1 MRGFCPLIFLS
12 GTHMDQRDK
21 LKSSFGRFM
30 RAMADLLILNF
41 LTLFCSLPVITI
53 GPALCGLYTVTLKI
67 ARDEPV
73 ETIRMFFAA
82 FKKNFFQGLILGS
95 IAVFGAIIIYVDGVY
110 AFSIEGTAKIVFCIV
125 TGLIGSVWLTYV
137 CYVFALQA
145 RYENSVKGQI
155 RNAFLLAFVSPLKTV
170 LMWIILAIPVLLIL
184 YLPQSFIA
192 YASSLFIMF
201 GISLPVFCNSVILR
215 GIFDRFDPKE
225 LSNNEE
231 EYKVD

>member
-1 MRGFCPLIFLS
+1 
-12 GTHMDQRDK
+12 MDQRDK
-21 LKSSFGRFM
+21 LKSTFGRFM
-30 RAMADLLILNF
+30 RGMADLLILNF

-53 GPALCGLYTVTLKI
+53 GPALCGLYTVTLKV

-82 FKKNFFQGLILGS
+82 FKKNLFQGMILGT
-95 IAVFGAIIIYVDGVY
+95 IAVFGVFIIYVDGVY

-125 TGLIGSVWLTYV
+125 TGLIAAVWLTYV

-145 RYENSVKGQI
+145 RYENPVKEQI
-155 RNAFLLAFVSPLKTV
+155 KNAFLLAFVSPLKTI
-170 LMWIILAIPVLLIL
+170 LMWIILAAPVLLVL
-184 YLPQSFIA
+184 YLPQNFVA

-201 GISLPVFCNSVILR
+201 GISLPAFFNSMILR

-225 LSNNEE
+225 EPIEE
-231 EYKVD
+231 VNDSE

>member
-1 MRGFCPLIFLS
+1 
-12 GTHMDQRDK
+12 MDQHDK

-30 RAMADLLILNF
+30 RAMADLLLLNF
-41 LTLFCSLPVITI
+41 LTLFCSLPIITI

-82 FKKNFFQGLILGS
+82 LKKNFFQGLILGS
-95 IAVFGAIIIYVDGVY
+95 IAVFAAIVIVVDGMY
-110 AFSIEGTAKIVFCIV
+110 AFSLEGAAKIFFCIV
-125 TGLIGSVWLTYV
+125 TGLIAAVWLTYV

-145 RYENSVKGQI
+145 RYEKPVIDQVK
-155 RNAFLLAFVSPLKTV
+155 NAFLLAFVSPLKTI

-192 YASSLFIMF
+192 YSSSLFIMF
-201 GISLPVFCNSVILR
+201 GISLPAFCNSAILR
-215 GIFDRFDPKE
+215 GVFDRFDPKE
-225 LSNNEE
+225 SEE
-231 EYKVD
+231 EIDEE

>member
-1 MRGFCPLIFLS
+1 
-12 GTHMDQRDK
+12 MDQRDK

-53 GPALCGLYTVTLKI
+53 GPALCGLYTVSLKV

-82 FKKNFFQGLILGS
+82 FKKNFFQGMILGS
-95 IAVFGAIIIYVDGVY
+95 IAVFAAIVIIVDGMY
-110 AFSIEGTAKIVFCIV
+110 AFSLEGTAKIVFCIV
-125 TGLIGSVWLTYV
+125 TGLIAAIWLTYV

-145 RYENSVKGQI
+145 RYEKPVKDQI
-155 RNAFLLAFVSPLKTV
+155 KNAFLLAFVSPVKTI

-192 YASSLFIMF
+192 YSSSLFIMF
-201 GISLPVFCNSVILR
+201 GISLPAFCNSAILR

-225 LSNNEE
+225 EPFEE
-231 EYKVD
+231 E

>member
-1 MRGFCPLIFLS
+1 
-12 GTHMDQRDK
+12 MDQRDK
-21 LKSSFGRFM
+21 LKTSFGRFM
-30 RAMADLLILNF
+30 RGMADLLLLNF
-41 LTLFCSLPVITI
+41 LTLFCSLPIITI

-67 ARDEPV
+67 VRDEPV

-82 FKKNFFQGLILGS
+82 FRKNFFQGMILGS
-95 IAVFGAIIIYVDGVY
+95 IAVLAAIIIFVDGMY
-110 AFSIEGTAKIVFCIV
+110 AFSLEGTAKIVFCVI
-125 TGLIGSVWLTYV
+125 TGLLGAIWLTYV

-145 RYENSVKGQI
+145 RYEKPVKDQI
-155 RNAFLLAFVSPLKTV
+155 KNAFLLAFVSPMKTI

-201 GISLPVFCNSVILR
+201 GISLPAFCNSAILR

-225 LSNNEE
+225 ET
-231 EYKVD
+231 D

>member
-1 MRGFCPLIFLS
+1 
-12 GTHMDQRDK
+12 MDQRDK

-53 GPALCGLYTVTLKI
+53 GPALCGLYTVSLKV

-82 FKKNFFQGLILGS
+82 FKKNFFQGMILGS
-95 IAVFGAIIIYVDGVY
+95 IAVFAAIVIIVDGMY
-110 AFSIEGTAKIVFCIV
+110 AFSLEGTAKIVFCIV
-125 TGLIGSVWLTYV
+125 TGLIAAIWLTYV

-145 RYENSVKGQI
+145 RYEKPVKDQI
-155 RNAFLLAFVSPLKTV
+155 KNAFLLAFVSPVKTI
-170 LMWIILAIPVLLIL
+170 LMWIILAIPALLIL

-201 GISLPVFCNSVILR
+201 GISLPAFCNSTILR

-225 LSNNEE
+225 EPFEE
-231 EYKVD
+231 E

>member
-1 MRGFCPLIFLS
+1 MRGISSSHLFLWR
-12 GTHMDQRDK
+12 TDMD
-21 LKSSFGRFM
+21 

-53 GPALCGLYTVTLKI
+53 GPALCGLYTVTLKV

-82 FKKNFFQGLILGS
+82 FKKNFFQGMILGS
-95 IAVFGAIIIYVDGVY
+95 IAVFAAIVIIVDGMY
-110 AFSIEGTAKIVFCIV
+110 AFSLEGTAKIVFCIV
-125 TGLIGSVWLTYV
+125 TGLIGAIWLTYV

-145 RYENSVKGQI
+145 RYEKPVKDQI
-155 RNAFLLAFVSPLKTV
+155 KNAFLLAFVSPLKTI
-170 LMWIILAIPVLLIL
+170 LMWIILAIPALLIL

-201 GISLPVFCNSVILR
+201 GISLPAFCNSMILR

-225 LSNNEE
+225 EPFEE
-231 EYKVD
+231 E

>member
-1 MRGFCPLIFLS
+1 
-12 GTHMDQRDK
+12 MDQRDK

-82 FKKNFFQGLILGS
+82 FKKNFFQGMILGS
-95 IAVFGAIIIYVDGVY
+95 IAVFAAIVIIVDGIY
-110 AFSIEGTAKIVFCIV
+110 AFSLEGTAKIVFCIV
-125 TGLIGSVWLTYV
+125 TGLLAAIWLTYV

-145 RYENSVKGQI
+145 RYEKPVKDQI
-155 RNAFLLAFVSPLKTV
+155 KNAFLLAFISPVKTI
-170 LMWIILAIPVLLIL
+170 LMWIILAIPALLIL

-201 GISLPVFCNSVILR
+201 GISLPAFCNSAILR

-225 LSNNEE
+225 EPIEE
-231 EYKVD
+231 E

>member
-1 MRGFCPLIFLS
+1 
-12 GTHMDQRDK
+12 MDQRDK
-21 LKSSFGRFM
+21 LKTSFGRFM
-30 RAMADLLILNF
+30 RGMADLLLLNF
-41 LTLFCSLPVITI
+41 LTLFCSLPIITI

-67 ARDEPV
+67 VRDEPV

-82 FKKNFFQGLILGS
+82 FRKNFFQGMILGS
-95 IAVFGAIIIYVDGVY
+95 IAVFASIIIFVDGMY
-110 AFSIEGTAKIVFCIV
+110 AFSLDGTAKIVFCVI
-125 TGLIGSVWLTYV
+125 TGLLGAIWLTYV

-145 RYENSVKGQI
+145 RYEKPVKDQI
-155 RNAFLLAFVSPLKTV
+155 KNAFLLAFVSPMKTI

-201 GISLPVFCNSVILR
+201 GISLPAFCNSAILR

-225 LSNNEE
+225 ET
-231 EYKVD
+231 D

>member
-1 MRGFCPLIFLS
+1 
-12 GTHMDQRDK
+12 MDQRDK

-53 GPALCGLYTVTLKI
+53 GPALCGLYTVSLKV

-82 FKKNFFQGLILGS
+82 FKKNFFQGMILGS
-95 IAVFGAIIIYVDGVY
+95 IAVFAAIVIIVDGIY
-110 AFSIEGTAKIVFCIV
+110 AFSLEGTAKIVFCIV
-125 TGLIGSVWLTYV
+125 TGLLAAIWLTYV

-145 RYENSVKGQI
+145 RYEKPVKDQI
-155 RNAFLLAFVSPLKTV
+155 KNAFLLAFISPVKTI
-170 LMWIILAIPVLLIL
+170 LMWIILAIPALLIL

-201 GISLPVFCNSVILR
+201 GISLPAFCNSAILR

-225 LSNNEE
+225 EPIEE
-231 EYKVD
+231 E

>member
-1 MRGFCPLIFLS
+1 
-12 GTHMDQRDK
+12 MDQRDK

-53 GPALCGLYTVTLKI
+53 GPALCGLYTVSLKV

-82 FKKNFFQGLILGS
+82 FKKNFFQGMILGS
-95 IAVFGAIIIYVDGVY
+95 ITVFAAIVIIVDGMY
-110 AFSIEGTAKIVFCIV
+110 AFSLEGTAKIVFCIV
-125 TGLIGSVWLTYV
+125 TGLIAAIWLTYV

-145 RYENSVKGQI
+145 RYEKPVKDQI
-155 RNAFLLAFVSPLKTV
+155 KNAFLLAFVSPVKTI

-192 YASSLFIMF
+192 YSSSLFIMF
-201 GISLPVFCNSVILR
+201 GISLPAFCNSAILR

-225 LSNNEE
+225 EPFEE
-231 EYKVD
+231 E

>member
-1 MRGFCPLIFLS
+1 
-12 GTHMDQRDK
+12 MDQRDK
-21 LKSSFGRFM
+21 LKTSFGRFM
-30 RAMADLLILNF
+30 RGMADLLLLNF
-41 LTLFCSLPVITI
+41 LTLFCSLPIITI

-67 ARDEPV
+67 VRDEPV

-82 FKKNFFQGLILGS
+82 FRKNFFQGTIMGS
-95 IAVFGAIIIYVDGVY
+95 IAVLAAIIIFVDGMY
-110 AFSIEGTAKIVFCIV
+110 AFSLEGTAKIVFCVI
-125 TGLIGSVWLTYV
+125 TGLLGAIWLTYV

-145 RYENSVKGQI
+145 RYEKPVKDQI
-155 RNAFLLAFVSPLKTV
+155 KNAFLLAFVSPMKTI

-201 GISLPVFCNSVILR
+201 GISLPAFCNSAILR

-225 LSNNEE
+225 ET
-231 EYKVD
+231 D